1 MYQRLMFSVTLVA
14 GFCLPSTIRAGEP
27 ASGKSHEPAVIFDS
41 RPEDGLPLEAEAQM
55 RAMLSNKSAAGKSSN
70 LESLAGNKIKTV
82 RIRYYDKKTWA
93 SKEQV
98 SKYVAGFLT
107 RKLPAGRY
115 PVWSEGLAM
124 PEIECIVEFTDEYRK
139 KLFAERQPCHEGRLL
154 LWETESCFRDATG
167 KWWFIGLFDYFH
179 KFHPKGSRELARPLP
194 KK

>member
-1 MYQRLMFSVTLVA
+1 MLQRLLLAMILVA
-14 GFCLPSTIRAGEP
+14 GLCWSTVRADEP
-27 ASGKSHEPAVIFDS
+27 TVVFDN
-41 RPEDGLPLEAEAQM
+41 RPEFGFRWKPRSKCVRCFQTSLLLPREATW
-55 RAMLSNKSAAGKSSN
+55 KS
-70 LESLAGNKIKTV
+70 LVGNKIKTV
-82 RIRYYDKKTWA
+82 RIRYYDKKTWT

-124 PEIECIVEFTDEYRK
+124 PQIECFVEFTDEYRN

-154 LWETESCFRDATG
+154 IWEPSRASVTQTG